1 MERALQSILEGAFID
16 AEKTCNFNGQSAAV
30 SLPIILKNVMLDVER
45 TDLYPQSAGYTCP
58 NDLRYGSS

>member
-1 MERALQSILEGAFID
+1 MERALQSMLKGAFID
-16 AEKTCNFNGQSAAV
+16 AEKTGPMVMGSQ
-30 SLPIILKNVMLDVER
+30 LPIILKNVMLHVVR